1 MGRAVGIDLGTTYSA
16 VATIDDSG
24 NAVVLNNAEGKP
36 ITPSVVFFSDTDGG
50 DEPLVGDMAK
60 NMAGSAPDNVV
71 QFVKRQMGNPSW
83 SFDSPSGQSYNA
95 EEVSAIILK
104 RLKHDAEMALGEPV
118 TDAVITVPA
127 YFDDARRTATKQAGK
142 IAGFN
147 VMRVLNEPTAAAL
160 AYGLD
165 RAVEGNVLVY
175 DLGGGTF
182 DVTILKVGN
191 QVLEVL
197 ATDGDRNLGGFDFD
211 NAIMTLVAEEV
222 AKQGGEGLLDDYQAT
237 AALREQAETAKRALT
252 TTEKTMVFVTFNGKT
267 YKVSLTRKQF
277 EKATDSLLSRT
288 SDLVKDVMDEAHLNW
303 NQIDYLLLIGGSSR
317 MPMVHEMMQKLT
329 GKVPQGDANPDE
341 DVAKGAAMQ
350 ALLEVANGN
359 ASSDVSLSDAQLANF
374 GSNGDIVVQDV
385 TSQALG
391 TITWDPATRVEQNA
405 VIIPRNSHIPGS
417 YSDTFYTVADNQT
430 ELHVEVTQGDDPDP
444 NFVVRLGESTLKIP
458 PYPANSPVRI
468 TYHYDID
475 QTVQIEVTDL
485 VTNQSLGMFEIDR
498 SANMNDAEVNIAMN
512 RLAQM
517 QVD

>member
-1 MGRAVGIDLGTTYSA
+1 MGKAVGIDLGTTYSA

-24 NAVVLNNAEGKP
+24 NSVVLNNAEGQS
-36 ITPSVVFFSDTDGG
+36 ITPSVVFFSETDGE

-83 SFDSPSGQSYNA
+83 SFESPSGQSYSA
-95 EEVSAIILK
+95 EEISAIILK
-104 RLKHDAEMALGEPV
+104 RLKRDAEAALGEPV

-160 AYGLD
+160 SYGIGMNN
-165 RAVEGNVLVY
+165 EINGNVLVY

-182 DVTILKVGN
+182 DVT
-191 QVLEVL
+191 VLNVNNNVLDVL

-211 NAIMTLVAEEV
+211 NAIMNLVAEEV
-222 AKQGGEGLLDDYQAT
+222 SKQGGNGLLDDYQAT
-237 AALREQAETAKRALT
+237 AALREQAEMAKRALT
-252 TTEKTMVFVTFNGKT
+252 TTEKTNVFVSFRGRP
-267 YKVSLTRKQF
+267 YKVALTRKQF
-277 EKATDSLLSRT
+277 EKATESLLGRT
-288 SDLVKDVMDEAHLNW
+288 EDLVKDVMDEAHLQW

-317 MPMVHEMMQKLT
+317 MPMVRKMIEKLT
-329 GKVPQGDANPDE
+329 GKVPQNDANPDE
-341 DVAKGAAMQ
+341 DVARGAAYQ
-350 ALLEVANGN
+350 ALLEVAGGN
-359 ASSDVSLSDAQLANF
+359 ASSEVAPTDVPYVPGTTDV
-374 GSNGDIVVQDV
+374 VVQDV
-385 TSQALG
+385 ASQPLG
-391 TITWDPATRVEQNA
+391 VVVWDSETNMERNA

-417 YSDTFYTVADNQT
+417 YSDVFRTVSDNQT

-444 NFVVRLGESTLKIP
+444 QFVIKIGESTLRIP

-498 SANMNDAEVNIAMN
+498 SANMDESQVNAAAD

-517 QVD
+517 EID